1 MPKLTEQTRK
11 QSSNCIKI
19 MKLLTYLTSDHQ
31 QRAAFIHNNKAVDL
45 EDFGEIVNFPLP
57 STILELI
64 DMGFEVID
72 EIHSLLGDVT
82 EVELNEISYDL
93 DEIQI
98 LAPIPKPRKNIIGI
112 GLNYTEHVAES
123 ARTLDTTGKLPQK
136 PIIFSKPPTTVTGP
150 NTNILLN
157 PKLTQQLDWEVELA
171 VVIGKKGKYVAK
183 EDAMDYVFGYT
194 IINDISARDCRREGQ
209 WIVSKGQDTFAPMG
223 PYLIT
228 KDEIENPHNLNL
240 SLKLNGVEKQN
251 SNTKFMLFNINDLIE
266 DLSTVFTIEPGD
278 IIATGTPAGVG
289 AGRNPQ
295 EWMKDGDVVECYV
308 EKIGKLTNTVKEI
321 RF

>member
-1 MPKLTEQTRK
+1 
-11 QSSNCIKI
+11 
-19 MKLLTYLTSDHQ
+19 MKLLTYLTLDNE

-45 EDFGEIVNFPLP
+45 EDFGEVVNFPLP
-57 STILELI
+57 STLLELI
-64 DMGFEVID
+64 DMGFEVIA
-72 EIHSLLGDVT
+72 EINSLLEDVS
-82 EVELNEISYDL
+82 EAELAEISYNL
-93 DEIQI
+93 SEIQI

-150 NTNILLN
+150 NTNVLLN

-171 VVIGKKGKYVAK
+171 VVISKKGKYVAK
-183 EDAMDYVFGYT
+183 ENALDYVFGYT

-223 PYLIT
+223 PFLVT

-240 SLKLNGVEKQN
+240 SLKLNGIEKQN
-251 SNTKFMLFNINDLIE
+251 SNTQFMLFNINDLVE
-266 DLSTVFTIEPGD
+266 DLSTVFTLEAGD

-295 EWMKDGDVVECYV
+295 EFMKDGDIVECYV
-308 EKIGKLTNTVKEI
+308 EKIGTIINTVKEI
-321 RF
+321 

>member
-1 MPKLTEQTRK
+1 
-11 QSSNCIKI
+11 
-19 MKLLTYLTSDHQ
+19 MKLLTYKTNDSEESRLG
-31 QRAAFIHNNKAVDL
+31 FVHNNRVIDMQ
-45 EDFGEIVNFPLP
+45 DFGDISNFPLP
-57 STILELI
+57 DNMLDLI
-64 DMGFEVID
+64 DMGFEVISEINEMITETPENFFD
-72 EIHSLLGDVT
+72 EIALGF
-82 EVELNEISYDL
+82 
-93 DEIQI
+93 DEITI

-171 VVIGKKGKYVAK
+171 VVIGKKGKYVPK
-183 EDAMDYVFGYT
+183 ENALDYVFGYT
-194 IINDISARDCRREGQ
+194 VINDISARDCRREGQ

-223 PYLIT
+223 PYLVT

-240 SLKLNGVEKQN
+240 SLKLNGIEKQN
-251 SNTKFMLFNINDLIE
+251 SNTQFMLFNINDLIE
-266 DLSTVFTIEPGD
+266 DLSTVFTLEAGD

-308 EKIGKLTNTVKEI
+308 EGIGTLTNTVKEI
-321 RF
+321 

>member
-1 MPKLTEQTRK
+1 
-11 QSSNCIKI
+11 
-19 MKLLTYLTSDHQ
+19 MKLLTYLTSDNEP
-31 QRAAFIHNNKAVDL
+31 RAAFVHNNKAVDL
-45 EDFGEIVNFPLP
+45 EDFGDLTNFPLP
-57 STILELI
+57 DNLLELI
-64 DMGFEVID
+64 DMGIEVIA
-72 EIHSLLGDVT
+72 EINTLLEDIS
-82 EVELNEISYDL
+82 EADLNEISYEL
-93 DEIQI
+93 NEIKI
-98 LAPIPKPRKNIIGI
+98 TAPIPKPRKNIIGI

-150 NTNILLN
+150 NTNVLLN
-157 PKLTQQLDWEVELA
+157 SNLTQQLDWEVELA

-183 EDAMDYVFGYT
+183 ENALDYVFGYT

-223 PYLIT
+223 PFLIT
-228 KDEIENPHNLNL
+228 KDEVENPHNLNL

-251 SNTKFMLFNINDLIE
+251 SNTQFMLFNINDLIE
-266 DLSTVFTIEPGD
+266 DLSIVFTLEPGD

-295 EWMKDGDVVECYV
+295 EWMKDGDVMECYV
-308 EKIGKLTNTVKEI
+308 EGIGTLINTVKEI